1 MKHYIIKTNQ
11 TNKNNVDC
19 YEVINGNAKYM
30 KRVNSFEIAN
40 MIKDSRLG
48 KIKFEDKRTHKSNKN
63 DLDRG

>member
-19 YEVINGNAKYM
+19 YEVINGNAEYM

-40 MIKDSRLG
+40 MIEANKCG
-48 KIKFEDKRTHKSNKN
+48 TIKFEDKRTHKSNKN
-63 DLDRG
+63 DLD